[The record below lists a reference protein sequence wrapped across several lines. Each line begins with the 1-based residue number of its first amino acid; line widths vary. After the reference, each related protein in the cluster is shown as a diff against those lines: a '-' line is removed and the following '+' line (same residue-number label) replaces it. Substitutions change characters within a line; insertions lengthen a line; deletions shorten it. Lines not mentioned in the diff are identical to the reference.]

1 MPRIERVRELATD
14 PLTLNLEHLRLRAEA
29 GWKLTAIEW
38 TREVEGEIPVVD
50 ENPFA
55 EDVPYGLRVSADCQ
69 RLEVDPDENRVLMH
83 MMELMVEDRPLS
95 RVAAEL
101 NERGLRTRRGGL
113 WTPGSV
119 FDMLP
124 RLIEVGPRLF
134 STSEWETRR
143 KHFVRA
149 T

>member
-1 MPRIERVRELATD
+1 MPRIERIRELATD
-14 PLTLNLEHLRLRAEA
+14 PLTLNLEHLRQRAEA
-29 GWKLTAIEW
+29 GWKLTAVEW
-38 TREVEGEIPVVD
+38 TREVEDEVPVVD
-50 ENPFA
+50 DNPFA

-69 RLEVDPDENRVLMH
+69 RLEPDPEESRVLMK

-101 NERGLRTRRGGL
+101 NERGFRTRRGQH
-113 WTPGSV
+113 WTPGTV

-134 STSEWETRR
+134 ASDEWETRR
-143 KHFVRA
+143 KHFTRA
-149 T
+149 V

>member
-1 MPRIERVRELATD
+1 MPRIERIRETATD
-14 PLTLNLEHLRLRAEA
+14 PHTLNLEHLRQRAEA

-38 TREVEGEIPVVD
+38 TREVEGEEQPLD
-50 ENPFA
+50 DPFA
-55 EDVPYGLRVSADCQ
+55 EDVPYGLRVSPDCQ
-69 RLEVDPDENRVLMH
+69 RLELDPDENRVLMK

-95 RVAAEL
+95 RVASEL
-101 NERGLRTRRGGL
+101 NERGFRTRRGHS

-134 STSEWETRR
+134 STDEWETRR
-143 KHFVRA
+143 RH
-149 T
+149 